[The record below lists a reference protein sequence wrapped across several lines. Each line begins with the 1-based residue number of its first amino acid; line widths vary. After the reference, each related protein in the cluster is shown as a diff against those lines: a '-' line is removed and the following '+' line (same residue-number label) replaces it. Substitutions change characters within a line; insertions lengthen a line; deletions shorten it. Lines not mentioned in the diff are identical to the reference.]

1 MRDMLHSL
9 PPYNQRTN
17 NTGVKVPI
25 LESPDRIDVQ
35 EPKQAH
41 SEAIDQSPLNTARVH
56 DEALEALYYSIWH
69 QSTAGRD
76 TATAVRGL
84 IERLQDDSIQD
95 KDELLLLLA
104 YIARGNSYMDSQQH
118 LAYGGAEQERREL
131 TERVVHEG
139 DCVQII
145 YEA

>member
-35 EPKQAH
+35 EFKQAQ
-41 SEAIDQSPLNTARVH
+41 SEAINQAPLNTARVH
-56 DEALEALYYSIWH
+56 DEALETLYFNIWH
-69 QSTAGRD
+69 RGTAGRD

-84 IERLQDDSIQD
+84 IELLQDDWIQD

-104 YIARGNSYMDSQQH
+104 YIARGN
-118 LAYGGAEQERREL
+118 
-131 TERVVHEG
+131 
-139 DCVQII
+139 
-145 YEA
+145 